1 MVDGNRCYCRD
12 SRRLTRAAV
21 HFRFDRLVVPFTL
34 KQLSYFVAAGEA
46 GSILRAAENIHVSQ
60 PSISNAIAHLE
71 NVFHIQLFIRHHAR
85 GMSLTTAGGQV
96 MEQAK
101 ALLRDAAELKS
112 FAGKLSDQIFGS
124 INVGCFI
131 PLAPIVT
138 PELCHGFMQ
147 AHEGVDVYVSEGNQ
161 AELLSKLK
169 KGAIDLAITYDL
181 QLDNDIAFSALVELK
196 PYVLLAAD
204 HHLAGED
211 SISLTS
217 LENEKFILLDLPLSD
232 TYFMSLFDSH
242 NLKPNIYA
250 RTRHIEVQRGLVANG
265 YGYSLANVRPV
276 NNKSLDGSSLKYV
289 PLRGSNP
296 GLTLGIATLRNIK
309 KTIVVDIFSQFC
321 QQQINTD
328 NIPGMARLQGHGGE
342 DDE

>member
-1 MVDGNRCYCRD
+1 MQ
-12 SRRLTRAAV
+12 
-21 HFRFDRLVVPFTL
+21 FTL

-71 NVFHIQLFIRHHAR
+71 DVFRIQLFIRHHAQ
-85 GMSLTTAGGQV
+85 GMSLTTAGSQI
-96 MEQAK
+96 MEQAQ

-112 FAGKLSDQIFGS
+112 FAGKLSDQVFGS

-147 AHEGVDVYVSEGNQ
+147 SHDGVEINVSEGNQ

-169 KGAIDLAITYDL
+169 KGAIDLALTYNL
-181 QLDNDIAFSALVELK
+181 QLDSDIAFTALVELK

-204 HHLAGED
+204 HRFADKESVSLTHLAD
-211 SISLTS
+211 
-217 LENEKFILLDLPLSD
+217 EKFILLDLPLSD
-232 TYFMSLFDSH
+232 TYFMSLFENH

-250 RTRHIEVQRGLVANG
+250 RTRHIEVQRALVAQG
-265 YGYSLANVRPV
+265 YGYSLGNVRPV
-276 NNKSLDGSSLKYV
+276 NQQSLDGSDLRYV
-289 PLRGSNP
+289 PLSGFNP
-296 GLTLGIATLRNIK
+296 GLTLGIAMLANIK
-309 KTIVVDIFSQFC
+309 KTIVVDIFNQFC
-321 QQQINTD
+321 QEQISNEH
-328 NIPGMARLQGHGGE
+328 IPGMTKL
-342 DDE
+342 

>member
-1 MVDGNRCYCRD
+1 MQ
-12 SRRLTRAAV
+12 
-21 HFRFDRLVVPFTL
+21 FTL
-34 KQLSYFVAAGEA
+34 KQLAYFVAAGEA

-71 NVFHIQLFIRHHAR
+71 DVFQIQLFIRHHAR
-85 GMSLTTAGGQV
+85 GMSLTTAGNQIMDRV
-96 MEQAK
+96 K
-101 ALLRDAAELKS
+101 ALLRDADELRS

-147 AHEGVDVYVSEGNQ
+147 SNAGVQVNVSEGNQ
-161 AELLSKLK
+161 TELLSRLK
-169 KGAIDLAITYDL
+169 KGAIDLALTYNL
-181 QLDNDIAFSALVELK
+181 QLESEIAFTALVELK

-204 HHLAGED
+204 HPLAGKE
-211 SISLTS
+211 SLSLTT
-217 LENEKFILLDLPLSD
+217 LADEKFILLDLPLSD

-250 RTRHIEVQRGLVANG
+250 RTRQLEVQRGLVAQG
-265 YGYSLANVRPV
+265 YGYSLGNVRPV
-276 NNKSLDGSSLKYV
+276 NKNSLDGSDLKYV
-289 PLRGSNP
+289 PLSGNNP
-296 GLTLGIATLRNIK
+296 GLTLGIATLANIK

-321 QQQINTD
+321 HEQINTEK
-328 NIPGMARLQGHGGE
+328 IPGMASL
-342 DDE
+342 